1 MMGTT
6 MDNSS
11 CEWVRGR
18 LPLSVGAGD
27 GPHDP
32 GDDGDELTVADRRAI
47 ERHLAEC
54 SGCREHRVELAGAM
68 GALAAVAGA
77 LPVATDAPSLWS
89 VLERRIAA
97 GPAHGDS
104 AGVRKREPALG
115 AGPAWADFDDERPLQ
130 SAWLQDTLRE
140 VAEAVGFGARPER
153 SARPGR
159 NRSRWSALG
168 STGSRRVAGVSLA
181 ASVLILLT
189 VVPVVWRLR
198 AVAEAKIAANA
209 VPVAPLLG
217 PPAPVGSELADVD
230 TPSPAQDRDI
240 DDHQLARAEPIKPP
254 AEPSTAADGAAGGK
268 PGASRFGYDLEHV
281 TPMPP
286 EGRDSRPVY

>member
-27 GPHDP
+27 GLRDS
-32 GDDGDELTVADRRAI
+32 GDDRDELAVEDRRTI

-77 LPVATDAPSLWS
+77 LPVATNPPSLWP

-97 GPAHGDS
+97 GRAHGDS
-104 AGVRKREPALG
+104 ARARKRDPALG
-115 AGPAWADFDDERPLQ
+115 AGPTWADLDDERPLQ

-159 NRSRWSALG
+159 DRSRWSTRG
-168 STGSRRVAGVSLA
+168 STGSWRVAGVSLA
-181 ASVLILLT
+181 ASVLMLLT
-189 VVPVVWRLR
+189 VMPVAWRLR
-198 AVAEAKIAANA
+198 AVAEAKMLANA
-209 VPVAPLLG
+209 VPVAPLVG
-217 PPAPVGSELADVD
+217 PPAPTGSEVAGGN
-230 TPSPAQDRDI
+230 TRAPAQDRDI

-254 AEPSTAADGAAGGK
+254 AEPSTASDGGAGGK

-286 EGRDSRPVY
+286 EGRDSKPVY